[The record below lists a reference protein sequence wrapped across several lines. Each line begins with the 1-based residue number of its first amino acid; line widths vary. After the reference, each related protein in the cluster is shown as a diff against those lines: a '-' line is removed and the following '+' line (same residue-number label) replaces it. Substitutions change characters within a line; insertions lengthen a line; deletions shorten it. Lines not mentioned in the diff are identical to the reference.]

1 MKKIKQSIT
10 LVAILMFLATGAFSQ
25 TPSNKTEKIKTLL
38 ELTGS
43 ANLGKQIL
51 EQMIGSFKHRTSK
64 IPDSF
69 WETFQEEIDVDGL
82 MTKILPLYDKYYT
95 EADIDGLISF
105 YQSDLGK
112 KVTTSLPL
120 LMKESMEVGEAWG
133 REIGEKVMK
142 KLKEEEEKNKQP

>member
-10 LVAILMFLATGAFSQ
+10 FVVILMFLSAGAFSQ
-25 TPSNKTEKIKTLL
+25 TSPTKAEKIKTLL

-43 ANLGKQIL
+43 ANLGKQMF
-51 EQMIGSFKHRTSK
+51 EQMIGSFKSRVSK
-64 IPDSF
+64 VPDSF
-69 WETFQEEIDVDGL
+69 WETFQKEIDMDGL
-82 MTKILPLYDKYYT
+82 MAKTIPLYDKYYT
-95 EADIDGLISF
+95 EAEIDGLISF

-112 KVTTSLPL
+112 KVITTLPP
-120 LMKESMEVGEAWG
+120 LMKESMEIGQAWG